1 MKELIQKLR
10 DEHLKVTI
18 HDIGIDT
25 AVFALAVVI
34 EEPIDI
40 WYVAHVMSPEVIPRI
55 VGKLLVF
62 PELII
67 DVRTYD
73 FIIEYRAQDQSTA

>member
-1 MKELIQKLR
+1 MIELIQKLR

-18 HDIGIDT
+18 HDIGEDK

-34 EEPIDI
+34 DEPLDI
-40 WYVAHVMSPEVIPRI
+40 WYVALVMGASTIPKI

-62 PELII
+62 PALVV
-67 DVRTYD
+67 DVKTYD
-73 FIIEYRAQDQSTA
+73 FICA

>member
-18 HDIGIDT
+18 HDIGEDR

-34 EEPIDI
+34 DEPLDI
-40 WYVAHVMSPEVIPRI
+40 WYVAFVMGSGVIPI
-55 VGKLLVF
+55 MSGKLLVF
-62 PELII
+62 PNLVV
-67 DVRTYD
+67 DVKTYD
-73 FIIEYRAQDQSTA
+73 FICA

>member
-1 MKELIQKLR
+1 MNDLIQKLR

-18 HDIGIDT
+18 HDIGEDK

-34 EEPIDI
+34 DEPIDI
-40 WYVAHVMSPEVIPRI
+40 WYVAFVMGGRVTPTM

-62 PELII
+62 PNLVV
-67 DVRTYD
+67 DVKTYD
-73 FIIEYRAQDQSTA
+73 FLCA

>member
-18 HDIGIDT
+18 YDIGVENAI
-25 AVFALAVVI
+25 FALAVVI

-40 WYVAHVMSPEVIPRI
+40 WYVALLMGPEVIPRVI
-55 VGKLLVF
+55 GKILVF
-62 PELII
+62 PEMIVDAENYKRI
-67 DVRTYD
+67 C
-73 FIIEYRAQDQSTA
+73 A

>member
-1 MKELIQKLR
+1 MKDLIQKLR

-18 HDIGIDT
+18 HDVGTET

-40 WYVAHVMSPEVIPRI
+40 WYVAFVMGVEVIPKI
-55 VGKLLVF
+55 IGKLLVF
-62 PELII
+62 PELVI
-67 DVRTYD
+67 DVKTYD
-73 FIIEYRAQDQSTA
+73 FIVSA

>member
-1 MKELIQKLR
+1 MKDLIQKLR

-18 HDIGIDT
+18 HDIGEDK

-34 EEPIDI
+34 DEPIDI
-40 WYVAHVMSPEVIPRI
+40 WYVAFVMGASTIPKI

-62 PELII
+62 PQLIV
-67 DVRTYD
+67 DVETYD
-73 FIIEYRAQDQSTA
+73 FICA

>member
-18 HDIGIDT
+18 HDIGEDK

-34 EEPIDI
+34 DEPLDI
-40 WYVAHVMSPEVIPRI
+40 WYVALVMGPRPIPKI
-55 VGKLLVF
+55 IGKLLVF
-62 PELII
+62 PELVV
-67 DVRTYD
+67 DAQTYAY
-73 FIIEYRAQDQSTA
+73 ICA

>member
-1 MKELIQKLR
+1 MRDLIQKLR

-18 HDIGIDT
+18 HDIGEDK

-34 EEPIDI
+34 DEPLDI
-40 WYVAHVMSPEVIPRI
+40 WYVAHVMGGGVIPKI

-62 PELII
+62 PALVV
-67 DVRTYD
+67 DVKTYD
-73 FIIEYRAQDQSTA
+73 FICA

>member
-1 MKELIQKLR
+1 MKDLIQKLR

-18 HDIGIDT
+18 YDIGEDK

-34 EEPIDI
+34 DEPIDI
-40 WYVAHVMSPEVIPRI
+40 WYVAFVMGASTIPKI

-62 PELII
+62 PQLIV
-67 DVRTYD
+67 DVETYD
-73 FIIEYRAQDQSTA
+73 FICA